1 MVIKTI
7 LIFLIAL
14 LGYSEWLT
22 GTSYL
27 QRPIVLGPLVGLVMG
42 DMVTGTIMG
51 ATMELAMVGAI
62 SVGAYNP
69 PDTISGTILGVSLAM
84 QAGADASAALT
95 LGIPIATI
103 VLALDT
109 ALGQPVMLLLVHRI
123 DKNVED
129 GDTKAI
135 TRNMLIDGY
144 AQSWCGLLI
153 IPLAFFFGAD
163 AVASLL
169 NIIPDFV
176 QTGMDVAA
184 AFLPALGFAMLAQMI
199 MNKTVA
205 PFFFAGFFLVAYFGI
220 STTGV
225 AIFAAIIVV
234 AMTVLGDK
242 KKRSSPQRQPRILRL
257 GVGSMSFKFESS
269 YDGLISR
276 ADLKK
281 LFWRSIPYEHSWNY
295 ERMGHIGFMWA
306 LMPILRKLYPQDADF
321 KAALKRHMELYN
333 VTPYISTLPMSIAA
347 AMEEVNATDDSFDT
361 SAISNVKLALMG
373 PLSGVGDAFYWGTL
387 RILATGV
394 GTSLALQGSIL
405 GPILF
410 LLVFNVPHYIIRYL
424 LTFVGYR
431 FGSDMISKV
440 QESGIMDTIVKMASI
455 MGAMVIG
462 AMTMEMVTVDIPLMV
477 GAGDGAQ
484 TLAELLNGIFP
495 GFVTMGLFGIVY
507 LMLKKKMNP
516 LLIMLVILLVS
527 IAGAFF
533 GVLGVQ

>member
-69 PDTISGTILGVSLAM
+69 PDTISGTILGVSL
-84 QAGADASAALT
+84 
-95 LGIPIATI
+95 GIPIATI

-135 TRNMLIDGY
+135 TRNMLIAGY

-234 AMTVLGDK
+234 AMTVLGEK
-242 KKRSSPQRQPRILRL
+242 KKAEQPAVATEDPAI
-257 GVGSMSFKFESS
+257 GS
-269 YDGLISR
+269 
-276 ADLKK
+276 
-281 LFWRSIPYEHSWNY
+281 
-295 ERMGHIGFMWA
+295 GF
-306 LMPILRKLYPQDADF
+306 DEF
-321 KAALKRHMELYN
+321 
-333 VTPYISTLPMSIAA
+333 
-347 AMEEVNATDDSFDT
+347 
-361 SAISNVKLALMG
+361 
-373 PLSGVGDAFYWGTL
+373 
-387 RILATGV
+387 
-394 GTSLALQGSIL
+394 
-405 GPILF
+405 
-410 LLVFNVPHYIIRYL
+410 
-424 LTFVGYR
+424 
-431 FGSDMISKV
+431 
-440 QESGIMDTIVKMASI
+440 
-455 MGAMVIG
+455 
-462 AMTMEMVTVDIPLMV
+462 
-477 GAGDGAQ
+477 
-484 TLAELLNGIFP
+484 
-495 GFVTMGLFGIVY
+495 
-507 LMLKKKMNP
+507 
-516 LLIMLVILLVS
+516 
-527 IAGAFF
+527 
-533 GVLGVQ
+533 

>member
-42 DMVTGTIMG
+42 DVVTGTIMG

-135 TRNMLIDGY
+135 TRNMLIAGY
-144 AQSWCGLLI
+144 AQSWCG
-153 IPLAFFFGAD
+153 
-163 AVASLL
+163 LL

-234 AMTVLGDK
+234 AMTVLGEK
-242 KKRSSPQRQPRILRL
+242 KKAEQPVAVTEDPAI
-257 GVGSMSFKFESS
+257 GS
-269 YDGLISR
+269 
-276 ADLKK
+276 
-281 LFWRSIPYEHSWNY
+281 
-295 ERMGHIGFMWA
+295 GF
-306 LMPILRKLYPQDADF
+306 DEF
-321 KAALKRHMELYN
+321 
-333 VTPYISTLPMSIAA
+333 
-347 AMEEVNATDDSFDT
+347 
-361 SAISNVKLALMG
+361 
-373 PLSGVGDAFYWGTL
+373 
-387 RILATGV
+387 
-394 GTSLALQGSIL
+394 
-405 GPILF
+405 
-410 LLVFNVPHYIIRYL
+410 
-424 LTFVGYR
+424 
-431 FGSDMISKV
+431 
-440 QESGIMDTIVKMASI
+440 
-455 MGAMVIG
+455 
-462 AMTMEMVTVDIPLMV
+462 
-477 GAGDGAQ
+477 
-484 TLAELLNGIFP
+484 
-495 GFVTMGLFGIVY
+495 
-507 LMLKKKMNP
+507 
-516 LLIMLVILLVS
+516 
-527 IAGAFF
+527 
-533 GVLGVQ
+533 

>member
-135 TRNMLIDGY
+135 TRNMLIAGY

-153 IPLAFFFGAD
+153 ITLAFFFGAD

-234 AMTVLGDK
+234 AMTVLGEK
-242 KKRSSPQRQPRILRL
+242 KKAEQPAVATEDPAI
-257 GVGSMSFKFESS
+257 GS
-269 YDGLISR
+269 
-276 ADLKK
+276 
-281 LFWRSIPYEHSWNY
+281 
-295 ERMGHIGFMWA
+295 GF
-306 LMPILRKLYPQDADF
+306 DEF
-321 KAALKRHMELYN
+321 
-333 VTPYISTLPMSIAA
+333 
-347 AMEEVNATDDSFDT
+347 
-361 SAISNVKLALMG
+361 
-373 PLSGVGDAFYWGTL
+373 
-387 RILATGV
+387 
-394 GTSLALQGSIL
+394 
-405 GPILF
+405 
-410 LLVFNVPHYIIRYL
+410 
-424 LTFVGYR
+424 
-431 FGSDMISKV
+431 
-440 QESGIMDTIVKMASI
+440 
-455 MGAMVIG
+455 
-462 AMTMEMVTVDIPLMV
+462 
-477 GAGDGAQ
+477 
-484 TLAELLNGIFP
+484 
-495 GFVTMGLFGIVY
+495 
-507 LMLKKKMNP
+507 
-516 LLIMLVILLVS
+516 
-527 IAGAFF
+527 
-533 GVLGVQ
+533 

>member
-1 MVIKTI
+1 MC
-7 LIFLIAL
+7 
-14 LGYSEWLT
+14 
-22 GTSYL
+22 
-27 QRPIVLGPLVGLVMG
+27 
-42 DMVTGTIMG
+42 
-51 ATMELAMVGAI
+51 LAWVGAI

-135 TRNMLIDGY
+135 TRNMLIAGY

-242 KKRSSPQRQPRILRL
+242 KKAEQPAVATEDPAI
-257 GVGSMSFKFESS
+257 GS
-269 YDGLISR
+269 
-276 ADLKK
+276 
-281 LFWRSIPYEHSWNY
+281 
-295 ERMGHIGFMWA
+295 GF
-306 LMPILRKLYPQDADF
+306 DEF
-321 KAALKRHMELYN
+321 
-333 VTPYISTLPMSIAA
+333 
-347 AMEEVNATDDSFDT
+347 
-361 SAISNVKLALMG
+361 
-373 PLSGVGDAFYWGTL
+373 
-387 RILATGV
+387 
-394 GTSLALQGSIL
+394 
-405 GPILF
+405 
-410 LLVFNVPHYIIRYL
+410 
-424 LTFVGYR
+424 
-431 FGSDMISKV
+431 
-440 QESGIMDTIVKMASI
+440 
-455 MGAMVIG
+455 
-462 AMTMEMVTVDIPLMV
+462 
-477 GAGDGAQ
+477 
-484 TLAELLNGIFP
+484 
-495 GFVTMGLFGIVY
+495 
-507 LMLKKKMNP
+507 
-516 LLIMLVILLVS
+516 
-527 IAGAFF
+527 
-533 GVLGVQ
+533 

>member
-1 MVIKTI
+1 
-7 LIFLIAL
+7 
-14 LGYSEWLT
+14 
-22 GTSYL
+22 
-27 QRPIVLGPLVGLVMG
+27 
-42 DMVTGTIMG
+42 
-51 ATMELAMVGAI
+51 
-62 SVGAYNP
+62 
-69 PDTISGTILGVSLAM
+69 
-84 QAGADASAALT
+84 
-95 LGIPIATI
+95 
-103 VLALDT
+103 
-109 ALGQPVMLLLVHRI
+109 
-123 DKNVED
+123 
-129 GDTKAI
+129 
-135 TRNMLIDGY
+135 
-144 AQSWCGLLI
+144 
-153 IPLAFFFGAD
+153 
-163 AVASLL
+163 
-169 NIIPDFV
+169 
-176 QTGMDVAA
+176 
-184 AFLPALGFAMLAQMI
+184 
-199 MNKTVA
+199 
-205 PFFFAGFFLVAYFGI
+205 
-220 STTGV
+220 
-225 AIFAAIIVV
+225 
-234 AMTVLGDK
+234 
-242 KKRSSPQRQPRILRL
+242 
-257 GVGSMSFKFESS
+257 MSFKFESS

-347 AMEEVNATDDSFDT
+347 AMEEVNATEDNFDT

-431 FGSDMISKV
+431 FGSDIISKV

>member
-62 SVGAYNP
+62 SVGA
-69 PDTISGTILGVSLAM
+69 
-84 QAGADASAALT
+84 DASAALT

-135 TRNMLIDGY
+135 TRNMLIAGY

-242 KKRSSPQRQPRILRL
+242 KKAEQP
-257 GVGSMSFKFESS
+257 
-269 YDGLISR
+269 
-276 ADLKK
+276 
-281 LFWRSIPYEHSWNY
+281 
-295 ERMGHIGFMWA
+295 
-306 LMPILRKLYPQDADF
+306 
-321 KAALKRHMELYN
+321 
-333 VTPYISTLPMSIAA
+333 AA
-347 AMEEVNATDDSFDT
+347 ATEDPAIGSGFDE
-361 SAISNVKLALMG
+361 
-373 PLSGVGDAFYWGTL
+373 F
-387 RILATGV
+387 
-394 GTSLALQGSIL
+394 
-405 GPILF
+405 
-410 LLVFNVPHYIIRYL
+410 
-424 LTFVGYR
+424 
-431 FGSDMISKV
+431 
-440 QESGIMDTIVKMASI
+440 
-455 MGAMVIG
+455 
-462 AMTMEMVTVDIPLMV
+462 
-477 GAGDGAQ
+477 
-484 TLAELLNGIFP
+484 
-495 GFVTMGLFGIVY
+495 
-507 LMLKKKMNP
+507 
-516 LLIMLVILLVS
+516 
-527 IAGAFF
+527 
-533 GVLGVQ
+533 

>member
-135 TRNMLIDGY
+135 TRNMLIAGY

>member
-1 MVIKTI
+1 MRRLTPRRSSVRGHH
-7 LIFLIAL
+7 
-14 LGYSEWLT
+14 GYQDNPDFPYCPFGLFRVADGHELPPAPHCART
-22 GTSYL
+22 VG
-27 QRPIVLGPLVGLVMG
+27 RPCHGRCGA
-42 DMVTGTIMG
+42 GTIMG

-135 TRNMLIDGY
+135 TRNMLIAGY

-234 AMTVLGDK
+234 AMTVLGEK
-242 KKRSSPQRQPRILRL
+242 KKAEQPAVATEDPAI
-257 GVGSMSFKFESS
+257 GS
-269 YDGLISR
+269 
-276 ADLKK
+276 
-281 LFWRSIPYEHSWNY
+281 
-295 ERMGHIGFMWA
+295 GF
-306 LMPILRKLYPQDADF
+306 DEF
-321 KAALKRHMELYN
+321 
-333 VTPYISTLPMSIAA
+333 
-347 AMEEVNATDDSFDT
+347 
-361 SAISNVKLALMG
+361 
-373 PLSGVGDAFYWGTL
+373 
-387 RILATGV
+387 
-394 GTSLALQGSIL
+394 
-405 GPILF
+405 
-410 LLVFNVPHYIIRYL
+410 
-424 LTFVGYR
+424 
-431 FGSDMISKV
+431 
-440 QESGIMDTIVKMASI
+440 
-455 MGAMVIG
+455 
-462 AMTMEMVTVDIPLMV
+462 
-477 GAGDGAQ
+477 
-484 TLAELLNGIFP
+484 
-495 GFVTMGLFGIVY
+495 
-507 LMLKKKMNP
+507 
-516 LLIMLVILLVS
+516 
-527 IAGAFF
+527 
-533 GVLGVQ
+533 

>member
-95 LGIPIATI
+95 LG
-103 VLALDT
+103 
-109 ALGQPVMLLLVHRI
+109 QPVMLLLVHRI

-135 TRNMLIDGY
+135 TRNMLIAGY

-242 KKRSSPQRQPRILRL
+242 KKAEQPAVATEDPAI
-257 GVGSMSFKFESS
+257 GS
-269 YDGLISR
+269 
-276 ADLKK
+276 
-281 LFWRSIPYEHSWNY
+281 
-295 ERMGHIGFMWA
+295 GF
-306 LMPILRKLYPQDADF
+306 DEF
-321 KAALKRHMELYN
+321 
-333 VTPYISTLPMSIAA
+333 
-347 AMEEVNATDDSFDT
+347 
-361 SAISNVKLALMG
+361 
-373 PLSGVGDAFYWGTL
+373 
-387 RILATGV
+387 
-394 GTSLALQGSIL
+394 
-405 GPILF
+405 
-410 LLVFNVPHYIIRYL
+410 
-424 LTFVGYR
+424 
-431 FGSDMISKV
+431 
-440 QESGIMDTIVKMASI
+440 
-455 MGAMVIG
+455 
-462 AMTMEMVTVDIPLMV
+462 
-477 GAGDGAQ
+477 
-484 TLAELLNGIFP
+484 
-495 GFVTMGLFGIVY
+495 
-507 LMLKKKMNP
+507 
-516 LLIMLVILLVS
+516 
-527 IAGAFF
+527 
-533 GVLGVQ
+533 